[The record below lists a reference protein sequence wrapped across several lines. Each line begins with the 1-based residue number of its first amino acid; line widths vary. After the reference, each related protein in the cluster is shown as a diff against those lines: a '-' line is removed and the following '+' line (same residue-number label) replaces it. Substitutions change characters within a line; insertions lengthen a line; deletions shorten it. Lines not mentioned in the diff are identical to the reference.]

1 MSDGSFNL
9 FAGGNREVTLLRAK
23 IRQLRIEILGTEYV
37 MRGRGSRIVVMRW
50 LGMETRRV
58 SHQAGNRGPVDVVN
72 GVLPVEIERRRSQDG
87 PIIRA
92 LKRLN
97 ILQQAVVSDSLLDI
111 WTVLAVGRLCM
122 IE

>member
-1 MSDGSFNL
+1 
-9 FAGGNREVTLLRAK
+9 
-23 IRQLRIEILGTEYV
+23 
-37 MRGRGSRIVVMRW
+37 
-50 LGMETRRV
+50 METRRV
-58 SHQAGNRGPVDVVN
+58 GHQARNRRLVDVVN

-92 LKRLN
+92 VKRLN
-97 ILQQAVVSDSLLDI
+97 ILQQAVLSDSLLDI

>member
-1 MSDGSFNL
+1 
-9 FAGGNREVTLLRAK
+9 
-23 IRQLRIEILGTEYV
+23 
-37 MRGRGSRIVVMRW
+37 
-50 LGMETRRV
+50 METRRV
-58 SHQAGNRGPVDVVN
+58 GHQAGNRGPVDVVN
-72 GVLPVEIERRRSQDG
+72 GVLPVEIERRSQDG

-97 ILQQAVVSDSLLDI
+97 ILQQTVVSDSLLDI